1 MRKGKTMSWRYEKF
15 KGNAAVYA
23 ICPKCNF
30 YYSCGGLGKSVITCN
45 YCPNCGSYENDDCE
59 NVNIIWN
66 ERDVEDF
73 KRIVENHIL
82 NSVNVK

>member
-1 MRKGKTMSWRYEKF
+1 MSWRYEKF

-30 YYSCGGLGKSVITCN
+30 YYSCGGFGKSVITYN

-66 ERDVEDF
+66 ERGMEDF
-73 KRIVENHIL
+73 ERIVENHIL
-82 NSVNVK
+82 KSVNVK